1 MFGLEILRVKRMR
14 IICYRVF
21 AFIALAELT
30 VRTLNYS
37 VIFMKEKDVLYII
50 CFIFLFCF
58 VCF

>member
-1 MFGLEILRVKRMR
+1 MFGLEILRTKRMR

-21 AFIALAELT
+21 AFIALAKLT

-50 CFIFLFCF
+50 DLFIFLFCL
-58 VCF
+58 C

>member
-1 MFGLEILRVKRMR
+1 MFGFEILRIKRMR

-50 CFIFLFCF
+50 DLFIFLFCL
-58 VCF
+58 C